1 MAVDRPVLAIPQ
13 TDPRAGYLAQR
24 TAIDAA
30 IARVL
35 EGGSYILG
43 REVEA
48 FEAAFAKF
56 VGVANA
62 VGVASGTDAVEIA
75 LRACGIASGDLVFTV
90 SHTAV
95 ATVAA
100 IERAGATPVLVDV
113 EPGTYTMAPRELA
126 RVLQKPPSGRPA
138 AVLPVHI
145 YGQPAE
151 LSALADIARA
161 YGLRLIEDCAQSHGA
176 LYRGAT
182 AGSFGDIACF
192 SFYPTK
198 NLGALGDGGIVVTN
212 DFTLAAAL
220 REIREYGWRERYVS
234 ARNGINSRLDPIQA
248 AILSVKLESLAADNA
263 RRQDIADRYDAGLSG
278 LPLAL
283 PARRPQATH
292 VFHQYVIRLA
302 ERDALRQALRAGGI
316 GSGVHYPVPV
326 HRQPAYAGRLACGP
340 SRLGVTERAAPQI
353 LSLPIFPQ
361 LSDEAVDRV
370 IAEIR
375 GFFGGATRQC

>member
-126 RVLQKPPSGRPA
+126 RVLQKPPSGRGGA
-138 AVLPVHI
+138 AHPPIPRFSQTPH
-145 YGQPAE
+145 PPPPPPR
-151 LSALADIARA
+151 S
-161 YGLRLIEDCAQSHGA
+161 CPCTS
-176 LYRGAT
+176 T
-182 AGSFGDIACF
+182 GSLQNC
-192 SFYPTK
+192 
-198 NLGALGDGGIVVTN
+198 
-212 DFTLAAAL
+212 
-220 REIREYGWRERYVS
+220 
-234 ARNGINSRLDPIQA
+234 
-248 AILSVKLESLAADNA
+248 
-263 RRQDIADRYDAGLSG
+263 
-278 LPLAL
+278 LPL
-283 PARRPQATH
+283 PTSR
-292 VFHQYVIRLA
+292 
-302 ERDALRQALRAGGI
+302 
-316 GSGVHYPVPV
+316 
-326 HRQPAYAGRLACGP
+326 GRTGCG
-340 SRLGVTERAAPQI
+340 
-353 LSLPIFPQ
+353 
-361 LSDEAVDRV
+361 
-370 IAEIR
+370 
-375 GFFGGATRQC
+375 